1 MYSTP
6 PADLSGGT
14 DVVVCVARQK
24 RHEPSHLGEELPR
37 MPGFD
42 LAGTHMAPRNFLNSS
57 PEPREGRLE
66 KVCLHRRERSEGIAL
81 FPARPYGAQQG
92 RGQLSEPGADERRAE
107 RLGPRG

>member
-6 PADLSGGT
+6 PEDLSGGA
-14 DVVVCVARQK
+14 DVVVWVATRK

-37 MPGFD
+37 MPGFEW
-42 LAGTHMAPRNFLNSS
+42 AGTHMAPRNFLNTT
-57 PEPREGRLE
+57 PEPKEGRLE
-66 KVCLHRRERSEGIAL
+66 KVCLHSRERSEGIAL

-92 RGQLSEPGADERRAE
+92 REQLSEPGGDERGAE